1 MKQFSKIL
9 IFLVVGVFLAAGSAM
24 AADITIYDNR
34 SSSLSGWYGQQ
45 EDNEVEPGMVATQ
58 AWDLEKFTLTDYT
71 LGMVGGY
78 NFVGGYQ
85 GTTSGDIFIST
96 GAAPTYGVDGGDATK
111 GYEYAIDIDWSGGTY
126 KVYTIGQGTLGSVTV
141 SQNISESN
149 PWQFNVDSSQINSQ
163 FSSGSFLVTSSGSSY
178 TVNGFDLSWLGH
190 GTEFYSHF
198 TISCGNDNL
207 MGHGTTPTPEPAT
220 MLLLGTGLVGLAG
233 LGKKKF
239 LSTSACHLDRGERS

>member
-9 IFLVVGVFLAAGSAM
+9 VLLLVAGFLMAGSAM

-34 SSSLSGWYGQQ
+34 SSSVSGWYGQQ

-71 LGMVGGY
+71 LGIVGGY

-126 KVYTIGQGTLGSVTV
+126 NVYAIGQGALRGVSVP
-141 SQNISESN
+141 QNSTESN
-149 PWQFNVDSSQINSQ
+149 PWQFDVYSAEINNQ
-163 FSSGSFLVTSSGSSY
+163 LASGSFLIISSGSSS
-178 TVNGFDLSWLGH
+178 TVNGFDLSWLSH
-190 GTEFYSHF
+190 NTEFYSHF

-207 MGHGTTPTPEPAT
+207 MGHGNTPAPEPAT

-239 LSTSACHLDRGERS
+239 LSTSACHLDRGERF